1 MFSTDGILGRN
12 HAIAAAALDGLA
24 LRQQLHAENLANID
38 TEGYRAKTVDF
49 ERVLGAAMSGETPG
63 TRFSN
68 PFGATSTFKAGM
80 GAAQEGGTLTS
91 AFAVQ
96 QKTDK
101 GGRVDRTTEVSAM
114 MNDNVRFRVLTQQ
127 VTNQI
132 SAVRSVIAEMGRG

>member
-24 LRQQLHAENLANID
+24 MRQQLHAENLANID
-38 TEGYRAKTVDF
+38 TKGYRAKTVDF
-49 ERVLGAAMSGETPG
+49 ERVLGSAMGGDDPG
-63 TRFSN
+63 MRFGN
-68 PFGATSTFKAGM
+68 PFGADSTFKSGIS
-80 GAAQEGGTLTS
+80 AAREGGTLSS
-91 AFAVQ
+91 AFGVQ
-96 QKTDK
+96 QKGGTK
-101 GGRVDRTTEVSAM
+101 GVDRTTEVSGM